1 MNPLGK
7 TVRLGVL
14 PGCMVCKQPPLEGAV
29 ARVPGSDAKFRSLYE
44 ENYADVRDYCLRRL
58 STEDANDAAA
68 EIFAI
73 ALAKQ
78 DRVPDGHSGR
88 LWLFGVAR
96 KVVSHQHRSRSQAR
110 RLRSK
115 LELTTERA
123 TDERTPEAVV
133 VRRSQDEAVMTAL
146 NELKPDDRELIRL
159 KMWEELTHAEI
170 GEVFGI
176 SAHAVD
182 MRVQRVG
189 KKLARS
195 LRQESNIR
203 PQPIAEGGEL

>member
-1 MNPLGK
+1 M
-7 TVRLGVL
+7 
-14 PGCMVCKQPPLEGAV
+14 E
-29 ARVPGSDAKFRSLYE
+29 RVPGSDAKFRSLYE

-58 STEDANDAAA
+58 SVENANDAAA
-68 EIFAI
+68 EIFTI
-73 ALAKQ
+73 ALGKL
-78 DRVPDGHSGR
+78 DRVPDGESGR

-115 LELTTERA
+115 LEHTVELRP
-123 TDERTPEAVV
+123 DERPETVV
-133 VRRSQDEAVMTAL
+133 VRRSQDEAVMDAL
-146 NELKPDDRELIRL
+146 NRLKPDDRELIRL

-182 MRVQRVG
+182 MRANRVG
-189 KKLARS
+189 KRLARS
-195 LRQESNIR
+195 LRHQPAIR
-203 PQPIAEGGEL
+203 PQPITGGGEL